1 LVLVLLLLHLN
12 HLSLQSLHLLEKRLL
27 GRIGILCS

>member
-1 LVLVLLLLHLN
+1 LVHVLLLLHLH
-12 HLSLQSLHLLEKRLL
+12 HLGLQPLHLLEKRLL